1 MLKIRVKSLPFGW
14 AFFGLKRIKKLILH
28 LDNFN
33 PMIDNSITQ
42 TKDSQSSITPQMALD
57 ILKDGNKRFVSGNVL
72 KRDHAKQVKDTSTG
86 QFPFG
91 VVLECIDS
99 RVPAEIVFD
108 QGIGDIFTVRIAGNF
123 ANEDILGSLEFACKV
138 AGSKAIVVLGHTSCG
153 AVKGACDHVELGNL
167 TGMLGKIQPAIDAIA
182 DDGSERSS
190 KNADFVQK
198 VADKNVELTVADI
211 LAKSDVLRE
220 MNDAG
225 EIKIVGA
232 MYDISTGEV
241 RF

>member
-1 MLKIRVKSLPFGW
+1 
-14 AFFGLKRIKKLILH
+14 
-28 LDNFN
+28 
-33 PMIDNSITQ
+33 MIDNSITQ

-57 ILKDGNKRFVSGNVL
+57 LLKDGNKRFVSGNVL

-108 QGIGDIFTVRIAGNF
+108 QGIGDVFTVRIAGNF

>member
-1 MLKIRVKSLPFGW
+1 
-14 AFFGLKRIKKLILH
+14 
-28 LDNFN
+28 
-33 PMIDNSITQ
+33 MIDNSITQ
-42 TKDSQSSITPQMALD
+42 TKDSQSSITPQIALD
-57 ILKDGNKRFVSGNVL
+57 LLIDGNKRFVSGDVL
-72 KRDHAKQVKDTSTG
+72 KRDHSRQVKETSNG

-99 RVPAEIVFD
+99 RVPAEIIFD
-108 QGIGDIFTVRIAGNF
+108 QGIGDIFTIRIAGNF
-123 ANEDILGSLEFACKV
+123 ANGDILGSLEFACKV
-138 AGSKAIVVLGHTSCG
+138 AGSKAIIVLGHTACG

-167 TGMLGKIQPAIDAIA
+167 TGMLGKIQPAVDAIA
-182 DDGSERSS
+182 EDGTERSS
-190 KNADFVQK
+190 KNAEFVQK

-225 EIKIVGA
+225 DIKIVGA
-232 MYDISTGEV
+232 MYDISTGKV